1 MNSMHCWI
9 AHKPP
14 ALTAKLTWMIDMNIE
29 QAIKRIAHLNEN
41 IQGMGD
47 SRFMLREAEEIFIAV
62 SVGDGRHKPIYM
74 DYSTFSE
81 VIETMIEKNKAEI
94 AKLQPIVDMANAA
107 LKGVLS

>member
-1 MNSMHCWI
+1 
-9 AHKPP
+9 
-14 ALTAKLTWMIDMNIE
+14 MNIE
-29 QAIKRIAHLNEN
+29 QAIKRIARLNEN

-47 SRFMLREAEEIFIAV
+47 SLFMLRGNKEIFIAV
-62 SVGDGRHKPIYM
+62 SVGHGQHKPICM